1 LRLRPLRFREVEYMQ
16 SKTLERSQKYLAPH
30 HMETLISGSGISE
43 GVIEARG
50 YWTATDP
57 DELIDLG
64 FAKNQHRTP
73 ALVIPVH
80 GVDGEVRFSRIRP
93 DDPRRDLRRSERVVK
108 YEQPTG
114 TPVAL
119 DIPPPARDGL
129 LDRSRRLWIVEGE
142 KKADALVSLG
152 EVAIALLGVW
162 NWKKDGQMLLD
173 WEAIP
178 LMGREVCIAFD
189 SDTVGN
195 HQVRMAEDALA
206 KALEGRMGHAG

>member
-1 LRLRPLRFREVEYMQ
+1 MQ
-16 SKTLERSQKYLAPH
+16 FKTFESKTFERSQKYLATH

-43 GVIEARG
+43 EVVEARG
-50 YWTATDP
+50 YWTSTDP
-57 DELIDLG
+57 DELVDLG
-64 FAKNQHRTP
+64 FAKNQRRTP

-93 DDPRRDLRRSERVVK
+93 DDPRQDLRRPERVVK
-108 YEQPTG
+108 YEQPTD

>member
-1 LRLRPLRFREVEYMQ
+1 MQ

-43 GVIEARG
+43 EVIEARG

-64 FAKNQHRTP
+64 FAKNQRRTP

-93 DDPRRDLRRSERVVK
+93 DDPRQDLRRSERVVK

-119 DIPPPARDGL
+119 ETSPHPRETGSSTARG
-129 LDRSRRLWIVEGE
+129 GF
-142 KKADALVSLG
+142 G
-152 EVAIALLGVW
+152 
-162 NWKKDGQMLLD
+162 
-173 WEAIP
+173 
-178 LMGREVCIAFD
+178 
-189 SDTVGN
+189 
-195 HQVRMAEDALA
+195 
-206 KALEGRMGHAG
+206 